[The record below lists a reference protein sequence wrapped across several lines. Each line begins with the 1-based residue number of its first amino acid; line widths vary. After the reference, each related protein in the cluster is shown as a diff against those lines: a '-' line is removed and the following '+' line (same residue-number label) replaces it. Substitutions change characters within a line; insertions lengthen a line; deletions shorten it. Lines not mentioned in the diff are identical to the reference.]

1 MDLSEYAFTQEPFW
15 SSVILAPEPELNLS
29 LVGSFAYGY
38 AKMIGNVVPR
48 KSSYT
53 LTEVWEPELIDVVGN
68 GSDLSMEPSG
78 SNFS

>member
-1 MDLSEYAFTQEPFW
+1 M
-15 SSVILAPEPELNLS
+15 SSVILVPEPELNIT

-38 AKMIGNVVPR
+38 AKYIGNVVLR

-53 LTEVWEPELIDVVGN
+53 LTEVWEPELLDLVGN

-78 SNFS
+78 SNFN